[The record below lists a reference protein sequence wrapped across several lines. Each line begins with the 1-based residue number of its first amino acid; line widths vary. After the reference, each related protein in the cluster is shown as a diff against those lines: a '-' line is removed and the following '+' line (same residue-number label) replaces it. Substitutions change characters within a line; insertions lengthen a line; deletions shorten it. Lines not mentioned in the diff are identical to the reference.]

1 MKELDFSKEN
11 LKAEI
16 LKDAKSINLAPGFAA
31 TISDKV
37 SDAVEQKVNK
47 LSTITKND
55 LERIVTSELKKYSAD
70 LAYIYHN
77 RDKII

>member
-1 MKELDFSKEN
+1 MKEVVFSKDN
-11 LKAEI
+11 LEKEI

-31 TISDKV
+31 TISKKV
-37 SDAVEQKVNK
+37 SNAVEHKVNK
-47 LSTITKND
+47 LSTITNND
-55 LERIVTSELKKYSAD
+55 LERIVTAELKKYSAD

>member
-1 MKELDFSKEN
+1 MKELTFSKDD
-11 LKAEI
+11 LKKEI

-37 SDAVEQKVNK
+37 SSAVEHKVNK
-47 LSTITKND
+47 LSTITNND
-55 LERIVTSELKKYSAD
+55 LERIVTAELKKYSAD

>member
-1 MKELDFSKEN
+1 MKELTFSKDD
-11 LKAEI
+11 LKKEI
-16 LKDAKSINLAPGFAA
+16 LKDAKSINLAPGFAS

-37 SDAVEQKVNK
+37 SNTVEYKVNK
-47 LSTITKND
+47 LSTITNND
-55 LERIVTSELKKYSAD
+55 LERIVTAELKKYSAD

>member
-1 MKELDFSKEN
+1 MKELTFSKED
-11 LKAEI
+11 LKKEI

-37 SDAVEQKVNK
+37 SDTVEQKVNK
-47 LSTITKND
+47 LSTITNND
-55 LERIVTSELKKYSAD
+55 LERIVTTELKKYSAD

>member
-1 MKELDFSKEN
+1 MKELDFSKDN

>member
-55 LERIVTSELKKYSAD
+55 LERIVTAELKKYSAD

>member
-1 MKELDFSKEN
+1 MKEQVFTKDN
-11 LKAEI
+11 LKKEI

-37 SDAVEQKVNK
+37 ANAVEKKVSK

-55 LERIVTSELKKYSAD
+55 LERIIAAELEKYSAD

>member
-16 LKDAKSINLAPGFAA
+16 LKDAKSLNLAPGFAA

>member
-1 MKELDFSKEN
+1 MKELTFSKDD

-31 TISDKV
+31 TVSEKV
-37 SDAVEQKVNK
+37 ADAAEQKISK

-70 LAYIYHN
+70 LAYIYRN

>member
-1 MKELDFSKEN
+1 MKELVFSKED
-11 LKAEI
+11 LKKEI

-37 SDAVEQKVNK
+37 SNATEQKVSK

-70 LAYIYHN
+70 LAYIYRN

>member
-1 MKELDFSKEN
+1 MKELVFSKDT
-11 LKAEI
+11 LKQEI

-31 TISDKV
+31 TISNKV
-37 SDAVEQKVNK
+37 TDAVEQKVNK
-47 LSTITKND
+47 LSTITTND
-55 LERIVTSELKKYSAD
+55 LERIVTAELKKYSAD